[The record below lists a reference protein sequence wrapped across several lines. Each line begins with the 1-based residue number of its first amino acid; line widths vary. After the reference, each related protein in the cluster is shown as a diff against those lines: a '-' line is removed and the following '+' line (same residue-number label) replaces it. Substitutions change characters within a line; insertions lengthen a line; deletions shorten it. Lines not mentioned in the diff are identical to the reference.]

1 MLNGQYTSFMG
12 VDLIQQIGIINP
24 VDLKPR
30 RILLDTKQILQF
42 LKVVQTLNIIL
53 MLLLIQNGLT
63 GIVTL
68 NEILKAPIIPQ
79 QPKLNNMIGK
89 LIPLHRAIPIHI
101 DLLKQLNEGEGDAH
115 MLVLIVLVEVEVLE
129 HDGEELLD
137 GEAFLFLLEALFD
150 GVHLLFVQH
159 LHYVGLGHLVLLFG
173 FFLLLHIY

>member
-1 MLNGQYTSFMG
+1 
-12 VDLIQQIGIINP
+12 
-24 VDLKPR
+24 
-30 RILLDTKQILQF
+30 
-42 LKVVQTLNIIL
+42 
-53 MLLLIQNGLT
+53 
-63 GIVTL
+63 
-68 NEILKAPIIPQ
+68 
-79 QPKLNNMIGK
+79 MITE
-89 LIPLHRAIPIHI
+89 LFPLHRAIPIHI